1 MLRGAYTMRPGVNAD
16 FMTSHVL
23 FDQDIRTFNDT
34 RTNNEEG
41 CAQVLFVKVAKDVSR
56 KGSVPVN

>member
-1 MLRGAYTMRPGVNAD
+1 MRPGVNAD